1 MKSHILLFLMLFAVV
16 SDGFCQRSEY
26 MKLSPSLKA
35 VLLEGKSTAF
45 RGQKHLFCGVKAPL
59 LVFVK
64 STSCVSDTYN
74 DLGCEV
80 LASFGD
86 IEIVSVPRENIL
98 ALASD
103 SRIERIETGW
113 RKEALNVK
121 ISEQI
126 NANPAHEGRQLP
138 QAYTGKGVV
147 LGIQDIGFDL
157 TNPNFYSTDM
167 SEYRIKA
174 LWDMLS
180 TDTIDSQMPVGQE
193 YRGEENILAYAHT
206 RDAFIT
212 NHGTHT
218 LGTAAGSGF
227 GSPYRGMAF
236 DSDICVVSNA
246 VSNNAE
252 LISEADQDKHTYA
265 MDALGFKYIFDYA
278 ESVGRPCIISFSE
291 GSPQDLYG
299 DNMLYYEVLSRLVG
313 PGRILVASAGNN
325 SQENCYLHKQA
336 GRKSAGTF
344 IEIWGNQI
352 YFMAQADKDFTAQM
366 VIHSPN
372 QPDTLNVST
381 QWLCQQPDSL
391 AFDTLEV
398 DGREYAFA
406 FGAYPSCYDP
416 ERLVVEYSV
425 SGPMHIGMQSLCP
438 FSVEFIG
445 MDADIEA
452 YKLLGNFVNKSANP
466 ELCHSEV
473 SHNIHAPSSSPDV
486 ICVGATAYVTS
497 YVNMQGETKTYDYG
511 ENGIRASFSS
521 VGPTIDGR
529 MKPEVMAP
537 GANIIS
543 SSSSYFFEANP
554 ESAQVSDLVEAFDH
568 NGRTYYWKA
577 DTGTS
582 MSTPAVAGA
591 IALWL
596 EAKPDLT
603 REEIVDI
610 LAHTC
615 THPDESLSY
624 PNNQYGYGQ
633 IDVYRGLLYILG
645 VDKIEEVSQKQ
656 PAEVTFRVQ
665 GNGCFD
671 AIFDK
676 PLAKSAEIKV
686 YSLSGILL
694 KTVVADCGSTTVRV
708 EFPMSGNGVVAVQVN
723 GDGATTTG
731 STLLRL

>member
-1 MKSHILLFLMLFAVV
+1 MKSYILLLLMLMTVV
-16 SDGFCQRSEY
+16 PDALSQCSEY
-26 MKLSPSLKA
+26 RKLSPSLKA
-35 VLLEGKSTAF
+35 MLLEGKIISY
-45 RGQKHLFCGVKAPL
+45 RPQKHRFRDTSPL
-59 LVFVK
+59 IAFVK
-64 STSCVSDTYN
+64 STSCVSDVYGEN
-74 DLGCEV
+74 GCEV

-86 IEIVSVPRENIL
+86 IEIVSVPKEKIL
-98 ALASD
+98 ALVSD
-103 SRIERIETGW
+103 SRIERIEAGW
-113 RKEALNVK
+113 RKEPLNAK
-121 ISEQI
+121 II
-126 NANPAHEGRQLP
+126 NQLNAVSVHEGSGLP
-138 QAYTGKGVV
+138 QAYTGKDVV

-157 TNPNFYSTDM
+157 TNPNFYSADM

-174 LWDMLS
+174 IWDMLS
-180 TDTIDSQMPVGQE
+180 TDTIGSEMPVGQE
-193 YRGEENILAYAHT
+193 YRGEENVLGYAHT
-206 RDAFIT
+206 RDALIT

-252 LISEADQDKHTYA
+252 LISEADKHKHTYA

-278 ESVGRPCIISFSE
+278 ESVGRPCVISFSE

-299 DNMLYYEVLSRLVG
+299 DNLLYYEVLKRLVG

-325 SQENCYLHKQA
+325 SVENCYLRKQP

-344 IEIWGNQI
+344 IEIWGDQI

-366 VIHSPN
+366 VIHSRN

-391 AFDTLEV
+391 AFDTLTV

-425 SGPMHIGMQSLCP
+425 SGPMHIGMDSLCP

-445 MDADIEA
+445 TDAEIEA
-452 YKLLGNFVNKSANP
+452 YKLIGNFVNKSANP
-466 ELCHSEV
+466 DLCDSEV
-473 SHNIHAPSSSPDV
+473 SHNIHAPASSPDV
-486 ICVGATAYVTS
+486 ICVGATAYVSS
-497 YVNMQGETKTYDYG
+497 YVNMQGETKVFDCG
-511 ENGIRASFSS
+511 ENGVRASFSS

-529 MKPEVMAP
+529 LKPDVMAP
-537 GANIIS
+537 GTNVIS
-543 SSSSYFFEANP
+543 STSSYFFEADP
-554 ESAQVSDLVEAFDH
+554 DSPQVSDLVESFNY

-603 REEIVDI
+603 REEIVDVF
-610 LAHTC
+610 AHTC
-615 THPDESLSY
+615 TRPEVSIDY
-624 PNNQYGYGQ
+624 PNNLYGYGQ

-645 VDKIEEVSQKQ
+645 VDKIEGVSQRQ
-656 PAEVTFRVQ
+656 PDGVDFRVDK
-665 GNGCFD
+665 GRGFT
-671 AIFDK
+671 AVFDK
-676 PLAKSAEIKV
+676 PLERGGEINV
-686 YSLSGILL
+686 YSLSGVLL
-694 KTVVADCGSTTVRV
+694 KTVALSRGLQSLDVNMQEFGS
-708 EFPMSGNGVVAVQVN
+708 GVVTVQVN
-723 GDGATTTG
+723 GDGMDTTG
-731 STLLRL
+731 SVLLRL